1 MRHKKEKLPREKRNF
16 ALVSPPFPLFLL
28 FFDMTPLNLPPVTL
42 KTQTSG
48 AQTSVFDFLRRRYVR
63 LTPEEWVRQHF
74 THFLVTH
81 KHYPQGLLANEVTV
95 MVGGVARRCDTVLY
109 HRQGGSPRVIIDYKA
124 PSVPITAATF
134 RQACSYNSVLKADY
148 IFVSNGLTHYC
159 CRIDYRAFRVEYLNE
174 IPDYDAL

>member
-42 KTQTSG
+42 KTQASG

-95 MVGGVARRCDTVLY
+95 MVGGVATPC
-109 HRQGGSPRVIIDYKA
+109 SIIGREEA
-124 PSVPITAATF
+124 
-134 RQACSYNSVLKADY
+134 R
-148 IFVSNGLTHYC
+148 G
-159 CRIDYRAFRVEYLNE
+159 
-174 IPDYDAL
+174 

>member
-1 MRHKKEKLPREKRNF
+1 MI
-16 ALVSPPFPLFLL
+16 S
-28 FFDMTPLNLPPVTL
+28 LNLPSYKINVAER
-42 KTQTSG
+42 G
-48 AQTSVFDFLRRRYVR
+48 GRRMIYDFLRRRYVA

-109 HRQGGSPRVIIDYKA
+109 HRQGGSPRVIIEYKA